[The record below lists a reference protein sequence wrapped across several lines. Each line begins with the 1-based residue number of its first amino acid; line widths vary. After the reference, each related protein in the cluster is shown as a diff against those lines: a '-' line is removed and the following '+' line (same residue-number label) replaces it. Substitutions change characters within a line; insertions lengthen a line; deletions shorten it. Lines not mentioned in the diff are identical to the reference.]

1 MSSIL
6 IQRGLERLFTPHN
19 SINRRNGGKTAVY
32 QTLAIDILEFQ
43 FFDQMSSTLIKIGL
57 LRFIIPP

>member
-6 IQRGLERLFTPHN
+6 TQKDLGRSYTPHN
-19 SINRRNGGKTAVY
+19 GINRRNGSKTAVY